1 MLVLTILGA
10 IELGRTEVV
19 PESLYPVFRNA
30 IFPIERLRPPNQP
43 LSDTESDSDGDDED
57 GSGSDSDGDSD
68 SKGAGS
74 GSGTEAVE
82 EILFKTEEDYLLEE
96 LMKG

>member
-1 MLVLTILGA
+1 M
-10 IELGRTEVV
+10 
-19 PESLYPVFRNA
+19 FRNA

-57 GSGSDSDGDSD
+57 GSGSDSDGDGA
-68 SKGAGS
+68 SKGSGGGNGS
-74 GSGTEAVE
+74 EAVE

-96 LMKG
+96 LMKGKCANK